1 MSHIGYRT
9 VIDAKTGEEHT
20 LAQIVREPSDS
31 NFQKMFT
38 EAFMDKIEANKSR
51 SANLLKVLFMLI
63 NVMDHENQV
72 AITQAD
78 MATLL
83 DVSKRTVVRLVG
95 DMMDMDFLEKIRNG
109 LYMLNPEFVAVV
121 KRSQRKKLFDRYT
134 QYKANRLEEE
144 RQKQKRE
151 EAKKQRQT
159 TIDEQ
164 ISRSA

>member
-1 MSHIGYRT
+1 MSHIGYKT
-9 VIDAKTGEEHT
+9 VIDAKTGEEQT
-20 LAQIVREPSDS
+20 LAQIIREPSDT

-38 EAFMDKIEANKSR
+38 EAFMDKIEENKSR
-51 SANLLKVLFMLI
+51 SANLLRMLFMLI
-63 NVMDHENQV
+63 SVMDHENQV

-78 MATLL
+78 MAILL
-83 DVSKRTVVRLVG
+83 GVSKRTVVRLVG
-95 DMMDMDFLEKIRNG
+95 DMMNMDFIEKVRNG
-109 LYMLNPEFVAVV
+109 IYMMNPEYVAVV

-134 QYKANRLEEE
+134 QYRANRLEEE